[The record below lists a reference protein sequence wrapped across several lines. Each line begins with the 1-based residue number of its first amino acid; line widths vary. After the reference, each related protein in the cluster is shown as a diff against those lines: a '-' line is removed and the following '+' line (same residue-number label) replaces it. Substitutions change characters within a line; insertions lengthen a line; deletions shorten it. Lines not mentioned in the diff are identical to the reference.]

1 MRPIRSFVL
10 VVLVL
15 LASALAAETVQ
26 PSLIF
31 QTLHQSMWGPGT
43 AAPPSERRFYIVNPS
58 SASWNVS
65 GSAGDFW
72 GQEGF
77 DFGAGVSGST
87 SGHVGLWTDL
97 KIQDPGSVDVTYPV
111 TPKVIFPDANSFRA
125 GDTVAIKTS
134 YALDSGWQMQTTS
147 PQFQVELDGSFAFA
161 AHADAKLCVFDC
173 AEFDIVPSFNLAPGE
188 FNIVTIS
195 PGDSISTP
203 PWLDS
208 PIGGTL
214 TVPNI
219 STTATLAG
227 NGRSLSGEG
236 SDEFLEVTLNLTD
249 IASKAARIPFPLSYT
264 TEQYPAFDDFT
275 GIHVDYTLIDVE
287 AYARLKARQ
296 RFHFD
301 PDLKISL
308 QFAQPLEHWVVSGGS
323 IGPTMIASAVEM
335 HVGDTLYVKYPEA
348 DKQPTAVDPTFRL
361 DNEFESATGFDLTSG
376 IDTNALAFHAKIP
389 EIEIF
394 PEICF
399 PAVEAWGV
407 EITPAFCTPAVEAP
421 SVNVGFGPMFE
432 HDQPLAAVDLGNI
445 FDSSWQLGGFAP
457 VTIDAF
463 ALDPENPIVNLEQT
477 TGLARNLGGGHRQVA
492 YAIDFG
498 NGGDVDLSNVHLV
511 ADLASAFS
519 LAHRYTVDQLIGCDV
534 AVNPDF
540 DGASNMEL
548 LAPNAALAVGEKA
561 RVILIVS
568 VHPKPDPPVYT
579 MASTDEGTSPLG
591 TVVTKADS
599 SDVLLGPG
607 TITGSE
613 SFVLFGEHFVKLDAI
628 ANTFGHIGSN
638 DFVEVKN
645 GHSAIV
651 AGDLRAGRTIK
662 VQGEITADYAYA
674 GNAIDV
680 VSKAKLNLSG
690 NKKYESQPVYTLNA
704 PVPSTPLQSNV
715 WVGDRQSVHL
725 RPGYYGDVT
734 VNAGASLSLER
745 GEYSFRKLSI
755 ANDASVS
762 VAGSTRTTII
772 HVLDPGEVRIGKN
785 ASVRATLNAPRAN
798 VTFEER
804 SRLEGAATAKSI
816 TLREG
821 ASATYHFE
829 CDRLVD
835 RDCDGS
841 AGCSQF

>member
-1 MRPIRSFVL
+1 MRPSRK
-10 VVLVL
+10 L
-15 LASALAAETVQ
+15 LLLLLLLLSSALAAETVQ

-31 QTLHQSMWGPGT
+31 QSLDQSMWGPGA
-43 AAPPSERRFYIVNPS
+43 AAPPSEHRLYIINPA

-72 GQEGF
+72 GAEGF
-77 DFGAGVSGST
+77 DFGAGASGST
-87 SGHVGLWTDL
+87 SGHIGLWTDL
-97 KIQDPGSVDVTYPV
+97 KIEDPGSVDITYPV
-111 TPKVIFPDANSFRA
+111 TPTVIFPDANSFRA

-134 YALDSGWQMQTTS
+134 YSLDAGWQMDTTS
-147 PQFQVELDGSFAFA
+147 PQFKVELDGSFAFA
-161 AHADAKLCVFDC
+161 AHAGAKLCVFEC
-173 AEFDIVPSFNLAPGE
+173 ADFDIVPAFNLAPGD
-188 FNIVTIS
+188 FNIVTIK
-195 PGDSISTP
+195 PGDMIETP

-208 PIGGTL
+208 PIGGSL
-214 TVPNI
+214 GVPNI
-219 STTATLAG
+219 LTSATVEA

-236 SDEFLEVTLNLTD
+236 SDQFLEVTLNLTD
-249 IASKAARIPFPLSYT
+249 LAAKAARIPFPLSYS

-275 GIHVDYTLIDVE
+275 GIHLDYTLIDVE
-287 AYARLKARQ
+287 AYAQLAARQ
-296 RFHFD
+296 RFHFN

-308 QFAQPLEHWVVSGGS
+308 QFAQPLEHWIVSGGS
-323 IGPTMIASAVEM
+323 IGPTMTAGAVEM
-335 HVGDTLYVKYPEA
+335 RVGDTLYVKYPAA
-348 DKQPTAVDPTFRL
+348 DKQPTDVASTFRL
-361 DNEFESATGFDLTSG
+361 DNEFASETGFDLTAG
-376 IDTNALAFHAKIP
+376 VDTNALAAHARIP

-399 PAVEAWGV
+399 PAIELFGE
-407 EITPAFCTPAVEAP
+407 EITPAFCTPAVTTP
-421 SVNVGFGPMFE
+421 SVNVGFGPMLA

-445 FDSSWQLGGFAP
+445 FAASWQLGGFAP
-457 VTIDAF
+457 VAIDAF

-477 TGLARNLGGGHRQVA
+477 TGLSRNLGGGRRQVA
-492 YAIDFG
+492 YAMDFG

-511 ADLASAFS
+511 ADLASAYS
-519 LAHRYTVDQLIGCDV
+519 LAHRYTVDQVIGCDV
-534 AVNPDF
+534 DVNPDF

-568 VHPKPDPPVYT
+568 VYPKPDPPVYT
-579 MASTDEGTSPLG
+579 TGSATEGTSPLG
-591 TVVTKADS
+591 TVVTRTDS

-607 TITGSE
+607 VITDSGD
-613 SFVLFGEHFVKLDAI
+613 FVLFGEHFVKLDAI

-645 GHSAIV
+645 GNSAIV

-662 VQGEITADYAYA
+662 VQGAITADYAYA
-674 GNAIDV
+674 GGVIDV
-680 VSKAKLNLSG
+680 VNKAKLNLSG
-690 NKKYESQPVYTLNA
+690 NMKYQSQPAYVLNA
-704 PVPSTPLQSNV
+704 PVPATPLLGNV
-715 WVGDRQSVHL
+715 WVGDRQSLHL

-745 GEYSFRKLSI
+745 GEYSFRKLTI

-762 VAGSTRTTII
+762 GSGSTRNTII
-772 HVLDPGEVRIGKN
+772 HVLDPGEVRIGRN
-785 ASVRATLNAPRAN
+785 AGVRATLNAPRAN

-804 SRLEGAATAKSI
+804 SRLEGAASAKSI

-821 ASATYHFE
+821 ASAIYHFE

-841 AGCSQF
+841 AGCN